1 MEHAYPAGSPA
12 LDFAGT
18 LRLRREASP
27 REMLHSPESLSS
39 WFRGCGI
46 TDSDLPCESADVR
59 EAVALREAIYQV
71 IVARIAGESY
81 DQEAL
86 GLVNAAARHPA
97 PVPQLTA
104 AGRSVEATVQQ
115 ALSHVARDAV
125 AVLSGPEVPLLKEC
139 ANPECTQFYIDHS
152 RGARREWCKMDPCGN
167 KIKAAAYRARRRASA
182 KTTAPSNS
190 RS

>member
-1 MEHAYPAGSPA
+1 MKHAYPAGSPA

-182 KTTAPSNS
+182 KTTAPSSS

>member
-1 MEHAYPAGSPA
+1 MEHGFPAGSPA

-18 LRLRREASP
+18 LRVRRGPNP

-39 WFRGCGI
+39 WFRECGI
-46 TDSDLPCESADVR
+46 TDGDLACGPADLR
-59 EAVALREAIYQV
+59 EAVELREAIYRLV
-71 IVARIAGESY
+71 VARIDGDPYER
-81 DQEAL
+81 EAL
-86 GLVNAAARHPA
+86 GLVNAAARRPA
-97 PVPQLTA
+97 PVPQLTD

-139 ANPECTQFYIDHS
+139 ANPDCTQFYIDRS

-167 KIKAAAYRARRRASA
+167 KIKAAAYRARKRASA
-182 KTTAPSNS
+182 KAAASTGS
-190 RS
+190 RQ

>member
-182 KTTAPSNS
+182 KTTASSSS

>member
-1 MEHAYPAGSPA
+1 MEHGFPAGSPA

-18 LRLRREASP
+18 LRVRRGPKP

-39 WFRGCGI
+39 WFRECGI
-46 TDSDLPCESADVR
+46 TDGDLACGPADLR
-59 EAVALREAIYQV
+59 EAVELREAIYRLV
-71 IVARIAGESY
+71 VARIDGDPYER
-81 DQEAL
+81 EAL
-86 GLVNAAARHPA
+86 GLVNAAARRPA
-97 PVPQLTA
+97 PVPQLTD

-139 ANPECTQFYIDHS
+139 ANPDCTQFYIDRS

-167 KIKAAAYRARRRASA
+167 KIKAAAYRARKRASA
-182 KTTAPSNS
+182 KAAASTGS
-190 RS
+190 RQ

>member
-81 DQEAL
+81 DREAL

-182 KTTAPSNS
+182 KTTAPSSS